1 MSFTPAK
8 IIASAQADTH
18 KNLKKIV
25 TKHLNTQFK
34 KPIAA
39 FSQVAFDSFYE
50 RWLQLGKPK
59 IILDSACGTGESTR
73 FFAQKYPQYL
83 VVGLDQSAKRLL
95 NDDNK
100 KLGKNGVLLRCDCT
114 DFWRIAE
121 RAQIRFEK
129 PFLLYPNPWPKTEHF
144 QRRWQGHPALPSL
157 LAISDSIVLR
167 TNWKIYA
174 QEFYEAL
181 SIAGHAA
188 TLTRFETAQSITAFE
203 RKYRLSNHELWQVS
217 TGESELS

>member
-8 IIASAQADTH
+8 IIDSPQADIY
-18 KNLKKIV
+18 KNLQKVV
-25 TKHLNTQFK
+25 TKHLSSEFK

-39 FSQVAFDSFYE
+39 YSQIAFDAFYQ
-50 RWLQLGKPK
+50 RWIQLGSPK

-73 FFAQKYPQYL
+73 FFSRKYPNHL

-95 NDDNK
+95 NSDNK
-100 KLGKNGVLLRCDCT
+100 MLADNGLLLRCDCT

-121 RAQIRFEK
+121 KSQMNIEK
-129 PFLLYPNPWPKTEHF
+129 HFLLYPNPWPKPQHF

-157 LAISDSIVLR
+157 LAISDSIELR

-181 SIAGHAA
+181 SLADRC
-188 TLTRFETAQSITAFE
+188 TTFSSYESKFQITAFE
-203 RKYRLSNHELWQVS
+203 RKYTLSQHELWQVQA
-217 TGESELS
+217 